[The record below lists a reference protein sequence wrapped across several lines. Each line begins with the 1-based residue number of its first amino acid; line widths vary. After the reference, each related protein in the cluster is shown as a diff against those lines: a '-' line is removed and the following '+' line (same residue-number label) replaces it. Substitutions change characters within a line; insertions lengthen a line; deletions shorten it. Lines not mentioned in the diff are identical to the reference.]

1 MSSSAKGMALTTL
14 LGGLTGAVAVLPLNG
29 YVPAASM
36 QNLMGGSTL
45 NLSAAQTVDGIPQS
59 FPADVTIT
67 GLSGQVQNTAALS
80 LVGTTITIQVQL
92 YTAPQ
97 GIDTFT
103 AVPGAICTMSP
114 SLTGVIAIGT
124 SMSCT
129 TTGLSIPVP
138 IGSKGVMV
146 MSASATGLT
155 LVNTVSV
162 LGGASLAMQ

>member
-1 MSSSAKGMALTTL
+1 
-14 LGGLTGAVAVLPLNG
+14 
-29 YVPAASM
+29 
-36 QNLMGGSTL
+36 
-45 NLSAAQTVDGIPQS
+45 
-59 FPADVTIT
+59 
-67 GLSGQVQNTAALS
+67 
-80 LVGTTITIQVQL
+80 
-92 YTAPQ
+92 
-97 GIDTFT
+97 
-103 AVPGAICTMSP
+103 
-114 SLTGVIAIGT
+114 VIAIGT